1 MIAARPG
8 SRAKLRGPPWARR
21 HAELSLRESV
31 QIRGRETLV
40 GAGLRARPPSLPR
53 CGWYTSRAGTETRP
67 YDYTSILHSYP
78 YGPGGGRPSCPKL
91 GRSRVQ
97 SVAFTTQ

>member
-8 SRAKLRGPPWARR
+8 PQAKLRGPPWARR

-40 GAGLRARPPSLPR
+40 GAGRCELSLLRARPLSLPR

-67 YDYTSILHSYP
+67 YDYTSILNSTP
-78 YGPGGGRPSCPKL
+78 TARLGVGPRA
-91 GRSRVQ
+91 Q
-97 SVAFTTQ
+97 SSTSAG